1 MYLCEVWLG
10 CDSDILKRN
19 PKALKR
25 GGGSVLDDVLSACS
39 KFRTQQFPTLY
50 LLVAVA
56 TSHLRGSSVYPLH
69 ELRLGERED

>member
-10 CDSDILKRN
+10 CDTDILKRN
-19 PKALKR
+19 PKALR
-25 GGGSVLDDVLSACS
+25 GGSVLNDVLTACS
-39 KFRTQQFPTLY
+39 KFRKQQLPTLY

-69 ELRLGERED
+69 ELRLDEPED